1 MILPYDED
9 LGGIMLSNKRRGFTL
24 IELLVV
30 VLIIGILAAVALPQY
45 TKAVEKSRITQALT
59 FLNAVYKSYQLC
71 VLANGE
77 PGESTTHPCAAEN
90 GNLFSHM
97 DIELPGELQTGDDC
111 EDMFCIKTKD
121 WEYNDGNGIF
131 YAERIANGDNPYYLQ
146 MMLTTYEE
154 TIDCWNNEPLG
165 AANCTTICGSDGCR
179 IAGDPE

>member
-1 MILPYDED
+1 
-9 LGGIMLSNKRRGFTL
+9 MLSNKRCGFTL

-77 PGESTTHPCAAEN
+77 PGESTTHPCAAQY

-111 EDMFCIKTKD
+111 EDLVCIKTKD
-121 WEYNDGNGIF
+121 WEFGMSGPGYVFANRIKGEESPYNLELHLHKTGTSVEDGDIPGKIRCYNWDDDTF
-131 YAERIANGDNPYYLQ
+131 CPSL
-146 MMLTTYEE
+146 
-154 TIDCWNNEPLG
+154 
-165 AANCTTICGSDGCR
+165 CGSDGCFVN
-179 IAGDPE
+179 